1 MKATIIS
8 LENSFHIKHLAIS
21 TLMCHSYFLDLL
33 MIFLT
38 PDCLLQPL
46 T

>member
-8 LENSFHIKHLAIS
+8 LENSFHIKHFAIS
-21 TLMCHSYFLDLL
+21 TLSYFLDLL

-38 PDCLLQPL
+38 PGCLLQPF